1 MTIVCRGPAGAETF
15 HLEEKNRKST
25 NWDQM
30 GTVQVGSQWVEAAFR
45 IKAAIELTAGTY
57 WCRYHNGHS
66 WSESSEPLE
75 LKVTD
80 EDVSTPPSGLPL
92 VPAPCLQ
99 LCPLSQAPCPPA
111 GLQPRGPP
119 APLNSC
125 PLACTSDSG
134 LWNPGP
140 TRTP

>member
-80 EDVSTPPSGLPL
+80 EDVSNPPSGL
-92 VPAPCLQ
+92 
-99 LCPLSQAPCPPA
+99 
-111 GLQPRGPP
+111 
-119 APLNSC
+119 
-125 PLACTSDSG
+125 T
-134 LWNPGP
+134 
-140 TRTP
+140 